1 MVLFEKADPDVQA
14 QKAAEAALRAKRRDR
29 DGLAERLGIAEAA
42 ITSYR
47 AQARQL
53 AADGADDKAI
63 SAAEGKMRDAQDRR
77 VTLSGAI
84 GDVDKIIAG
93 LSAEIERIV
102 GKRCRAET
110 NLAVIA
116 MADELAEAQAD
127 FTKAAQRLE
136 AAARERL
143 AYSGRPGRGRV
154 HVERARAASA
164 RRRDGRGRPAQPCA
178 RLSIRAR
185 AGIAAATGGA
195 ACAVEGRPG
204 RADANGLHQAEC
216 EIPRSG
222 RQNRNHRRKPK
233 A

>member
-63 SAAEGKMRDAQDRR
+63 SAAEGKMRDAQDRS

-102 GKRCRAET
+102 DKRCRAET

-136 AAARERL
+136 AAARE
-143 AYSGRPGRGRV
+143 SGLLIPEGGAV
-154 HVERARAASA
+154 AEFTLSA
-164 RRRDGRGRPAQPCA
+164 RE
-178 RLSIRAR
+178 RLPP
-185 AGIAAATGGA
+185 
-195 ACAVEGRPG
+195 AVEMVVV
-204 RADANGLHQAEC
+204 GL
-216 EIPRSG
+216 
-222 RQNRNHRRKPK
+222 RNHRAAFYPGTGRHRCRDRRRRLCS
-233 A
+233 